1 MFSVQI
7 AQGKLNPGYEAS
19 EEEEEKLKKLKI
31 SSIQPLKLL
40 LIVNFYVEYEICITV
55 VSSSQFKTQLF
66 YD

>member
-1 MFSVQI
+1 MLVFSVQI

-19 EEEEEKLKKLKI
+19 EEEEKNQLKT

-40 LIVNFYVEYEICITV
+40 LMVNFYVEHEICITV

-66 YD
+66 CD

>member
-7 AQGKLNPGYEAS
+7 AQGKLNSGYEAS